1 MFVKYKDCS
10 VDIFILVFLPC
21 RYHSHHCF
29 CIEHRTQHNMS
40 IVDTTKS
47 PLSWCSL
54 NHTMRFL
61 SMVLTRDVSL
71 MSVID
76 QDYLKRR
83 KVILIERGANT
94 SFYILNFYL
103 RETRGRDAKNLRYS
117 R

>member
-1 MFVKYKDCS
+1 M
-10 VDIFILVFLPC
+10 P
-21 RYHSHHCF
+21 
-29 CIEHRTQHNMS
+29 

-103 RETRGRDAKNLRYS
+103 GETRGRDAKNLRYS